1 MGFKTECVDVKLKS
15 GVFVLGE
22 MLTMMWLCVV
32 VCFIVSYVFQRHF
45 QFLKSM
51 RSMKK
56 IVLNYKYVVS
66 FGVILKREKIL
77 SNQGVF
83 SLYQL
88 SLTTLLHL

>member
-1 MGFKTECVDVKLKS
+1 MCGCVSHRELRLPEALP
-15 GVFVLGE
+15 VFAVYE
-22 MLTMMWLCVV
+22 
-32 VCFIVSYVFQRHF
+32 ID
-45 QFLKSM
+45 
-51 RSMKK
+51 KK